1 MEKSETIRVSKSSK
15 SKGLS
20 MADSL
25 KAFANED
32 NIIKATE
39 FFFSNGL
46 GIDLWNRGNTEL
58 EEKEQAKEKE
68 DYFKNRLQVVPQYL
82 LNILGKIETIITTEF
97 ISKKIL
103 KTQQTEESTKGR
115 YRFLK
120 LFVCEAKERLTRDD
134 ISKLTIAFNR
144 QNSIRKRNNDNCPVI
159 VVIRDHDYIHISTC
173 PRSYKEENRD
183 KDVVGDNAAM
193 FYKISYNKPLLGHL
207 QLLENMKKEVKGCD
221 TLETLFH
228 KILDSLSINIVS
240 NNFFSEYKGIYADII
255 KYATGKIM
263 VKDSNHKNK
272 WKEKKVAPPCDAIMS
287 EFASFNDPEKAV
299 RDYVKMLMGRIV
311 FIQFL
316 QKKGWMGVPAGDASW
331 SDGDSEFLQNLFERS
346 SDKDHFVSKILIPLF
361 KDMNEERSDDLA
373 GNWLGE
379 DVRIPYL
386 NGGLFDMDEYKS
398 VKFDLPKDLMK
409 KMLDFFRSYNFTID
423 ENSQDSIEVG
433 VDPEMLSRIF
443 ENLLEDNKEKGAFY
457 TPKEVVD
464 YMCREALTTYLQNGT
479 DDDAKKEL
487 YKDFVKE
494 HNIDSLSTD
503 DIKYLDEKLRDV
515 KICDPAIG
523 SGAFPM
529 GMLKEL
535 FECRKAIEQ
544 HLNDS
549 SWSASEIKKDIIQN
563 SIYGVD
569 IEKGA
574 VNIARLRF
582 WLALIIDENTPHALP
597 NMDFKIM
604 QGNSLLE
611 QYKGVNLS
619 ILELK
624 VEKPKGKGRKKK
636 KIDDSQQELSFYSE
650 SSIKNIQSS
659 IKVYYTTTNHQQKID
674 LRNYINDE
682 IKRYILHMKE
692 FSPKIEKEIS
702 ALDIPNDQ
710 FFLWH
715 IYFKEVFDQGG
726 FDIVIGNPP
735 YIELQDMKKMSE
747 VYSKCG
753 FETYNSSGDI
763 YCLFTEHGFNLLKE
777 GGTLCYI
784 MMNKWMKAN
793 YGKQLRNFILK
804 HRIHNI
810 VDYGDIQIFK
820 NATTYPCIILLENS
834 APSQKFGATLLKNAD
849 LNALSELSDEFCI
862 DDFDENGWV
871 LSSRQ
876 EQLLYRRIK
885 SNFEKIEDF
894 IKDDP
899 KRGILSGL
907 TEAFLIS
914 EDIRNQLIA
923 EDSSANDVIKPC
935 FAGKDIKPYD
945 IPLCFRYLILFK
957 KGFTYELMGRT
968 DVSEDEAWEFIKARY
983 PSVCKWLA
991 PFAQAARNRRDKG
1004 FFWWELRACAYY
1016 DLFEQPKIMYQ
1027 AIQVKPNFVFDS
1039 KGQLCNNSMWFL
1051 PTANKALLGLLNSK
1065 IGWWLIS
1072 CYCTQVQNG
1081 YQLLWEYFKNIPI
1094 ALKDEDETI
1103 VDNVDQILAAK
1114 AKDNNAD
1121 VSVFLN
1127 EIDCRL
1133 YEIYGLT
1140 NGEVKLIDSN
1150 AQTFGA
1156 DFEPYQR
1163 KPEFKMVSDEE
1174 IDNVYDQLVK
1184 RFDIMCDSIRS
1195 EELIPTKEYDL
1206 SKSGKPDKEELE
1218 DAFIKW
1224 NCAIL
1229 TAYRG
1234 KKQDINERR
1243 NQELKTTMQEED
1255 LLFRSV
1261 DGFYIEYG
1269 NDGSKTENPVNELS
1283 FFVTNTNDER
1293 RDFFRKMYR
1302 LAEHY
1307 EQDSFLFTFSGQNRV
1322 AFLIATNCYGHN
1334 DFRNDIKFAGPLYKD
1349 VEDLSAWTGCANG
1362 KIAFTLKGVIKRWIP
1377 QTKVYI
1383 GEGDIFDT
1391 SDADY
1396 DPNIIIVIHDNRN
1409 NDFSKLC
1416 NEKCA
1421 ELGNKLCVEVFEKE
1435 RPSSDEINSK
1445 VLSVLNAAPKN
1456 SKTIGFHC
1464 SVSIEDSYTK
1474 GAQIAYDAV
1483 LKWAANS
1490 NKKLEQVVI
1499 VDIFG
1504 DYYNL

>member
-20 MADSL
+20 MTDSL
-25 KAFANED
+25 KAFANEE
-32 NIIKATE
+32 NIIAATK
-39 FFFSNGL
+39 FFLLNGL
-46 GIDLWNRGNTEL
+46 GIELWDRGNSNSESV
-58 EEKEQAKEKE
+58 K
-68 DYFKNRLQVVPQYL
+68 DYFQKRLQVVPQYL
-82 LNILGKIETIITTEF
+82 LNILDKIDTFIPTEY

-103 KTQQTEESTKGR
+103 KIKQTEESKKGR
-115 YRFLK
+115 YGFLK

-134 ISKLTIAFNR
+134 ISKLTLAFNR
-144 QNSIRKRNNDNCPVI
+144 QNSTQKRNSDNCPVI
-159 VVIRDHDYIHISTC
+159 MVIRDHDYIHISTC
-173 PRSYKEENRD
+173 PRSYKEEKKD
-183 KDVVGDNAAM
+183 KDIVGDNAAI

-207 QLLENMKKEVKGCD
+207 QLLENMKKEIKGCD
-221 TLETLFH
+221 TFETLFH
-228 KILDSLSINIVS
+228 KILESLSINIVS
-240 NNFFSEYKGIYADII
+240 DNFFNEYKSIYADII

-272 WKEKKVAPPCDAIMS
+272 WKEKRVSPPCAAIMS
-287 EFASFNDPEKAV
+287 EFASFKDPEKAV

-316 QKKGWMGVPAGDASW
+316 QKKGWMGVPAGEDKW
-331 SDGDSEFLQNLFERS
+331 EGGDPEFLQNLFENS
-346 SDKDHFVSKILIPLF
+346 DDKDHFVSKTLIPLF
-361 KDMNEERSDDLA
+361 QDLNESRKDD
-373 GNWLGE
+373 
-379 DVRIPYL
+379 RIRFINKDIKVPYL
-386 NGGLFDMDEYKS
+386 NGGLFDTDEFS
-398 VKFDLPKDLMK
+398 GIRFNLSQELMK

-479 DDDAKKEL
+479 DNDAKKEL

-494 HNIDSLSTD
+494 HNIADLTTD
-503 DIKYLDEKLRDV
+503 DITYLDKKLREV

-544 HLNDS
+544 HLNES
-549 SWSASEIKKDIIQN
+549 SWSASDIKKDIIQN

-611 QYKGVNLS
+611 QFEGIDLS
-619 ILELK
+619 KLELTAPQK
-624 VEKPKGKGRKKK
+624 GNKKKGKKNKTNDLEQELVFDSFSALSNIQKNIKLYYAIDDHGTKLTLRNNINRFVKDYIKNVEGCTPSIQK
-636 KIDDSQQELSFYSE
+636 KIEA
-650 SSIKNIQSS
+650 I
-659 IKVYYTTTNHQQKID
+659 
-674 LRNYINDE
+674 
-682 IKRYILHMKE
+682 
-692 FSPKIEKEIS
+692 
-702 ALDIPNDQ
+702 DIPNDQ

-715 IYFKEVFDQGG
+715 IYFKEVFDNGG

-735 YIELQDMKKMSE
+735 YIELQDMTKMSK
-747 VYSKCG
+747 VYSKCK

-793 YGKQLRNFILK
+793 YGKQLRKFILK
-804 HRIHNI
+804 HRIHSI

-834 APSQKFGATLLKNAD
+834 APSQNFGATLLKNAD

-923 EDSSANDVIKPC
+923 EDSSANDVIMPC

-945 IPLCFRYLILFK
+945 IPLCSRYLILFK
-957 KGFTYELMGRT
+957 KGFTYELMGRNN
-968 DVSEDEAWEFIKARY
+968 VSEDEAWEFVKARY

-1103 VDNVDQILAAK
+1103 VDNVDKILAAK
-1114 AKDNNAD
+1114 AKDNNAN
-1121 VSVFLN
+1121 VSGFLH

-1140 NGEVKLIDSN
+1140 NGEVKVIDGKTE
-1150 AQTFGA
+1150 TFGA

-1163 KPEFKMVSDEE
+1163 KPEFKMASDED
-1174 IDNVYDQLVK
+1174 IDNVYDQLVA
-1184 RFDIMCDSIRS
+1184 RFNQMCDNIRS

-1261 DGFYIEYG
+1261 DGFYVEYG
-1269 NDGSKTENPVNELS
+1269 DDGNNTTNLVNELS

-1293 RDFFRKMYR
+1293 RDFFRKIYR

-1322 AFLIATNCYGHN
+1322 AFLIATNCYGHD

-1362 KIAFTLKGVIKRWIP
+1362 KIAFTLKGMIQRWIP
-1377 QTKVYI
+1377 LTNVCI

-1391 SDADY
+1391 SDDDY
-1396 DPNIIIVIHDNRN
+1396 APNYIIILHDNKN
-1409 NDFSKLC
+1409 KAFSKLC
-1416 NEKCA
+1416 NEKRTD
-1421 ELGNKLCVEVFEKE
+1421 LGDKLCVEVFDNAS
-1435 RPSSDEINSK
+1435 PSSEVIKAKVQSALSK
-1445 VLSVLNAAPKN
+1445 APKK
-1456 SKTIGFHC
+1456 SKSIGFHC
-1464 SVSIEDSYTK
+1464 SVSVEDSYPK
-1474 GAQIAYDAV
+1474 GARIAYDAV
-1483 LKWAANS
+1483 LDWAANT
-1490 NKKLEQVVI
+1490 NRNLDQIAI

>member
-1 MEKSETIRVSKSSK
+1 MYKSPRSSK
-15 SKGLS
+15 SKNLS
-20 MADSL
+20 MTDSL
-25 KAFANED
+25 KAFADED
-32 NIIKATE
+32 NIINATSS
-39 FFFSNGL
+39 FLKNGL
-46 GIDLWNRGNTEL
+46 GIELWDRGKNEPD
-58 EEKEQAKEKE
+58 K
-68 DYFKNRLQVVPQYL
+68 DYFQNRIKIIPQYL
-82 LNILGKIETIITTEF
+82 QNVLKKIETIIPTEY

-103 KTQQTEESTKGR
+103 KPKKNDESPKER
-115 YRFLK
+115 YEFLK
-120 LFVCEAKERLTRDD
+120 LFVCEAKENLTRDD
-134 ISKLTIAFNR
+134 ISKLTVAFNR
-144 QNSIRKRNNDNCPVI
+144 QNSTNKRNCENCPVI
-159 VVIRDHDYIHISTC
+159 VVIRDHEYIHISTC
-173 PRSYKEENRD
+173 PRSYKEANAD
-183 KDVVGDNAAM
+183 KDIVGDNAVF
-193 FYKISYNKPLLGHL
+193 FYKISYEKPGKGHL
-207 QLLENMKKEVKGCD
+207 QLLENMKKEIKGCD
-221 TLETLFH
+221 TFETLFH
-228 KILDSLSINIVS
+228 KILNSLSINIVS
-240 NNFFSEYKGIYADII
+240 NNFFDEYKSIYEDII
-255 KYATGKIM
+255 LYATGKKM
-263 VKDSNHKNK
+263 VKDRNNKNRL
-272 WKEKKVAPPCDAIMS
+272 KEKKVAPSCDAIMK
-287 EFASFNDPEKAV
+287 EFASFDDPEKAV
-299 RDYVKMLMGRIV
+299 RDYVKMLMGRLV

-316 QKKGWMGVPAGDASW
+316 QKKGWMGVPGGDDKW
-331 SDGDSEFLQNLFERS
+331 ERGDPNFLQNLFENS
-346 SDKDHFVSKILIPLF
+346 DDKDHFVSKVLIPLF
-361 KDMNEERSDDLA
+361 QDLNESRKNDRVRFIDKDIK
-373 GNWLGE
+373 
-379 DVRIPYL
+379 VPYL
-386 NGGLFDMDEYKS
+386 NGGLFDSDE
-398 VKFDLPKDLMK
+398 FLGIRFTLPQEKMK
-409 KMLDFFRSYNFTID
+409 KMLEFFSSYNFTID
-423 ENSQDSIEVG
+423 ESSKDSVDVG

-443 ENLLEDNKEKGAFY
+443 ESLLEDNREKGAFY
-457 TPKEVVD
+457 TPKEVVE

-494 HNIDSLSTD
+494 HNIDTLSTD
-503 DIKYLDEKLRDV
+503 DIEYLVKRLRKV

-535 FECRKAIEQ
+535 YECRKAIEQ
-544 HLNDS
+544 HQS
-549 SWSASEIKKDIIQN
+549 SWSASDIKKDIIQN

-582 WLALIIDENTPHALP
+582 WLSMIIDEPTPHALP

-611 QYKGVNLS
+611 QYKGVDLS
-619 ILELK
+619 NLELK
-624 VEKPKGKGRKKK
+624 VEKPKGKGKKK
-636 KIDDSQQELSFYSE
+636 KNDDSQQELSFDAG
-650 SSIKNIQSS
+650 SSLKNIQSS
-659 IKVYYTTTNHQQKID
+659 IKVYYTTTDHKKKIT
-674 LRNYINDE
+674 LRNHINEE
-682 IKRYILHMKE
+682 IKNYILHMKE
-692 FSPKIEKEIS
+692 FSPKIEKELS
-702 ALDIPNDQ
+702 VLDIPNDQ

-735 YIELQDMKKMSE
+735 YIELQDLGEINK
-747 VYSKCG
+747 VYKKCG

-763 YCLFTEHGFNLLKE
+763 YCLFTEHGFNILKS
-777 GGTLCYI
+777 GGILCYI

-793 YGKQLRNFILK
+793 YGKQLRTFILK
-804 HRIHNI
+804 HKIHSI
-810 VDYGDIQIFK
+810 IDYGDIQIFK
-820 NATTYPCIILLENS
+820 NATTYPCIILLGNS
-834 APSQKFGATLLKNAD
+834 VPNKKFGATLLKSDD
-849 LNALSELSDEFCI
+849 LSALSELSDEFCV
-862 DDFDENGWV
+862 DDFDDNSWV

-876 EQLLYRRIK
+876 GQLLHRKIK
-885 SNFEKIEDF
+885 SEFDKIEVF
-894 IKDDP
+894 IKDEP

-907 TEAFLIS
+907 SKAFLIS

-923 EDSSANDVIKPC
+923 EDSSANEVIIPC
-935 FAGKDIKPYD
+935 FAGKDIKPYE
-945 IPLCFRYLILFK
+945 IPLCARYLILFK
-957 KGFTYELMGRT
+957 KGITYELMGRN
-968 DVSEDEAWEFIKARY
+968 DASEDEAWEFVKARY
-983 PSVCKWLA
+983 PSVCNWLA
-991 PFAQAARNRRDKG
+991 PFKEQAKRRDDKG
-1004 FFWWELRACAYY
+1004 YYWWELRACAYY

-1081 YQLLWEYFKNIPI
+1081 YQLIWEYFKKIPI
-1094 ALKDEDETI
+1094 ALKDEDEII
-1103 VDNVDQILAAK
+1103 VYNVDQILNAK
-1114 AKDNNAD
+1114 AQDNKNAD
-1121 VSVFLN
+1121 VSVYLN

-1140 NGEVKLIDSN
+1140 NGEVKIIDPQ

-1163 KPEFKMVSDEE
+1163 KPEFKMVSDEY
-1174 IDNVYDQLVK
+1174 IDNVYDQLVD
-1184 RFDIMCDSIRS
+1184 RFNKMCDNIRS
-1195 EELIPTKEYDL
+1195 RELIPTKEYDL
-1206 SKSGKPDKEELE
+1206 LKSGKPDKEELE

-1224 NCAIL
+1224 NCSIL

-1234 KKQDINERR
+1234 KKQEINERR
-1243 NQELKTTMQEED
+1243 NGELKTKMYENG
-1255 LLFRSV
+1255 LIFRSV

-1269 NDGSKTENPVNELS
+1269 DDGNETRNLVNELS
-1283 FFVTNTNDER
+1283 FFITNTNEYGEHLNDDIQR
-1293 RDFFRKMYR
+1293 RRFFHTIYR

-1322 AFLIATNCYGHN
+1322 AFLIATNCYGHD

-1396 DPNIIIVIHDNRN
+1396 DPNNIIVIHDNRN

-1421 ELGNKLCVEVFEKE
+1421 ELGDKLCVEVFEKE
-1435 RPSSDEINSK
+1435 RPSSDEIYSK
-1445 VLSVLNAAPKN
+1445 IQSALNATPKK

-1464 SVSIEDSYTK
+1464 SVSVENSYTK

-1490 NKKLEQVVI
+1490 NKKLEQIVI